1 MSSFPEFAHAIA
13 RRCAPVFVLAALL
26 LPMLG
31 VAQQPEPLALPDLKL
46 WTNGSVNAI
55 AEGAD
60 GTVVFGG
67 NFSEVNGVPR
77 RNLARLRADRTLDPD
92 FNPGTNSS
100 VNAIAVDANGNIFVG
115 GFFTEIAG
123 QARDRIAKLDAN
135 AFGTLDPNWNPGAND
150 SVDALAIQGSSGALF
165 AGGTFTM
172 MAGVSRGRLAK
183 VALAGNG
190 VPDLSW
196 DPNVGGSVIAL
207 AYDAGAD
214 FLYVAGN
221 FNVIGSIPRAFI
233 AKVAGSVVG
242 AVDESWDPGADE
254 VVTSLQL
261 DGASKLYAGG
271 KFTTFASQPHAR
283 IARVDTLT
291 AVADPTFVPVIAG
304 GDVFSLALY
313 ADRIYVAGSFTEIDG
328 TPRIALARLATL
340 DGALDPNFAPVINAA
355 VNVIETFDGSTVYV
369 GGSQFTDLNGAA
381 RLGFAALNASGVAL
395 AALDVMSPG
404 AVLAFARLNDGSML
418 VGGDFSFVG
427 IVPRRNLFKLTA
439 LGLLDPDFSAGTDG
453 PVRAL
458 QLDTTAANVYATGTF
473 LNANAVLRPSIA
485 KFATAAPGT
494 LDLAFNPASAG
505 GVRTVAVA
513 SDGSVYVGGS
523 FAEIAGN
530 LRNRVA
536 KLSGTTGALFP
547 TWGGATGADDTV
559 NKLVVAPDGS
569 VFASGFF
576 NVINGG
582 ARMGLAKLD
591 AVSGNADPNW
601 VANLDANRFAP
612 SMVFENGAMYL
623 GGGFASVG
631 GLARAGLAKVSI
643 ASPAVVDAS
652 WAPVA
657 DGEIE
662 SLALSG
668 TNSIFVAGGFIAING
683 QVRDRAAK
691 LSTLGSGA
699 LDPFWAP
706 DIGGSYVS
714 AVAIDANANVL
725 IGGSFNRIGT
735 QFRQSLAA
743 LPQIVPPPD
752 AIFLDGFE

>member
-1 MSSFPEFAHAIA
+1 MPSLIERI
-13 RRCAPVFVLAALL
+13 CAALRQIAPSL
-26 LPMLG
+26 LFAALCVPG
-31 VAQQPEPLALPDLKL
+31 IAAAQQPEPLALPNLAL

-55 AEGAD
+55 AEGAN

-77 RNLARLRADRTLDPD
+77 RNLARLLADRTLDPD

-100 VNAIAVDANGNIFVG
+100 VNAIAIDANGNIFVG

-123 QARDRIAKLDAN
+123 QARERIAKLGAN

-150 SVDALAIQGSSGALF
+150 SVDALVIQGSSGALF

-172 MAGVSRGRLAK
+172 MAGESRGRLAK

-196 DPNVGGSVIAL
+196 DPNVGGSVKAL
-207 AYDAGAD
+207 AYDAAAD
-214 FLYVAGN
+214 FLYVAGD
-221 FNVIGSIPRAFI
+221 FNVIGSTPRASI

-242 AVDESWDPGADE
+242 AVDQSWDPGADG

-261 DGASKLYAGG
+261 DGANKLYAGG

-283 IARVDTLT
+283 IARVDTMT
-291 AVADPTFVPVIAG
+291 AIADMNFGPVIAG

-313 ADRIYVAGSFTEIDG
+313 ADRIYVAGSFTTIDAM
-328 TPRIALARLATL
+328 PRFALARLATL

-355 VNVIETFDGSTVYV
+355 VNVIETFDGSRVYV
-369 GGSQFTDLNGAA
+369 GGSQFTDINGDV
-381 RLGFAALNASGVAL
+381 RLGFAALNASGTTL
-395 AALDVMSPG
+395 AAIDVMSPG

-427 IVPRRNLFKLTA
+427 AAPRRNLFKLTSA
-439 LGLLDPDFSAGTDG
+439 GLLDPDFSAGTDG

-458 QLDTTAANVYATGTF
+458 QLDATAANVYATGTF
-473 LNANAVLRPSIA
+473 LNANATLRPSIA
-485 KFATAAPGT
+485 KFATAATGV
-494 LDLAFNPASAG
+494 LDLAWNPASAG

-530 LRNRVA
+530 LRDRIA

-591 AVSGNADPNW
+591 AVSGNADPGW
-601 VANLDANRFAP
+601 VANLDANKFTR

-623 GGGFASVG
+623 GGGFASIG
-631 GLARAGLAKVSI
+631 GVARAGLAKVSI

-657 DGEIE
+657 DGEVE
-662 SLALSG
+662 SMALSG
-668 TNSIFVAGGFIAING
+668 TDTIFVAGGFITIDG
-683 QVRDRAAK
+683 QVRDRTAK
-691 LSTLGSGA
+691 LSTLGSGT

-706 DIGGSYVS
+706 DISGSYVS

-725 IGGSFNRIGT
+725 IGGSFSRIGT

-743 LPQIVPPPD
+743 LPQVVPPPD
-752 AIFLDGFE
+752 PIFLDGFE